1 MPFVGGEHFVFFSP
15 IFNFADA
22 AISVGVAVLIV
33 FYHKEFSK
41 ALENNNEK
49 TEQEQEA

>member
-1 MPFVGGEHFVFFSP
+1 
-15 IFNFADA
+15 
-22 AISVGVAVLIV
+22 VLIV